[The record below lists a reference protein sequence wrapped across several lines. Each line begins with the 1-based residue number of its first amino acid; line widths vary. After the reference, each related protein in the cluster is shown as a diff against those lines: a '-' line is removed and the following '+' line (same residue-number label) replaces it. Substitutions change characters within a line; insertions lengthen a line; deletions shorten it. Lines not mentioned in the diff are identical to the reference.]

1 MRPRMSVRLGLALLA
16 LATALVATQQSVA
29 GAATPALPSPAACAG
44 CWHPALNTSWQ
55 WKLSDLPTTSEI
67 SSNTFG
73 MWDIDGFDNTAATV
87 TALKAH
93 SKVVCYISAGSYEGW
108 RADASTFP
116 GSAQLNSKTANHAI
130 LGILGWKMSG
140 WDERWLDIR
149 DVQNANSSLAAIMQ
163 ARIAMCQ
170 SKGFNAIE
178 FDNVDGYSNSTGF
191 PLTAAD
197 QLYYDSFLANA
208 AHAVGL
214 SAVLKNDNAQI
225 PQLLPYFDF
234 ALNEECW
241 HYSECTTAQNGS
253 YGYDQFVAAGKAVF
267 GVEYSGST
275 SSFCPKANAQN
286 FNWLKKKL
294 ALDSYRVAC
303 R

>member
-1 MRPRMSVRLGLALLA
+1 MRSRMFRGLVVAA
-16 LATALVATQQSVA
+16 VVATTALVSAQSA
-29 GAATPALPSPAACAG
+29 QATPALPSPVSCPG

-55 WKLSDLPTTSEI
+55 WKLAAVPTASEI
-67 SSNTFG
+67 SSNTLG

-87 TALKAH
+87 TGLKAH

-108 RADASTFP
+108 RADASSFP
-116 GSAQLNSKTANHAI
+116 GSAQLNSGTAAHAI
-130 LGILGWKMSG
+130 LGILGWKMDG

-149 DVQNANSSLAAIMQ
+149 DVQKANSPLAAIMR

-170 SKGFNAIE
+170 TKGFNAVE

-197 QLYYDSFLANA
+197 QLYYDSFLANE
-208 AHAVGL
+208 AHLKGL

-225 PQLLPYFDF
+225 PQLLPYFDL

-267 GVEYSGST
+267 GVEYTGQTST
-275 SSFCPKANAQN
+275 FCPKANAQN
-286 FNWLKKKL
+286 FNWLKKTL
-294 ALDSYRVAC
+294 ALNSTRTAC